1 LTNDEV
7 KPFFYAYPCPI
18 FNSAYSQEEKMLND
32 KLRDPVSGLTHL
44 GAAILSLFGLI
55 ALMVI
60 SWGDTPKLVSVTI
73 YGVTLIAMFS
83 ASATYHMTISSP
95 KVIEILRKIDHS
107 AIYLLIA
114 GTYTPFCVNAFHGFW
129 KWGLLSIIWG
139 LALIGVGI
147 KVFIIR
153 TPRWV
158 NAGIYLLMGWL
169 IIAAVGEMMA
179 TLPPEVLTWLII
191 GGVIYTLGAVIY
203 ITKKMDFIPSV
214 FGFHE
219 VWHIFVILAAA
230 AHYISILIY
239 IKA

>member
-1 LTNDEV
+1 MF
-7 KPFFYAYPCPI
+7 K
-18 FNSAYSQEEKMLND
+18 D

-44 GAAILSLFGLI
+44 GAAILALFGLI
-55 ALMVI
+55 AMLVMT
-60 SWGDTPKLVSVTI
+60 WGENAKFVSVLI
-73 YGVTLIAMFS
+73 YGVSLMLMFA

-95 KVIEILRKIDHS
+95 KVIETLRKVDHS

-114 GTYTPFCVNAFHGFW
+114 GTYTPFCINAFSGFW
-129 KWGLLSIIWG
+129 KWGLLIIIWS

-153 TPRWV
+153 APRWV
-158 NAGIYLLMGWL
+158 NAGVYLLMGWL
-169 IIAAVGEMMA
+169 VIAAIGEMLN
-179 TLPPEVLTWLII
+179 TLTPAAITWLIV

-203 ITKKMDFIPSV
+203 ITKKLDFKPGV

-230 AHYISILIY
+230 AHYISVLQVL
-239 IKA
+239 